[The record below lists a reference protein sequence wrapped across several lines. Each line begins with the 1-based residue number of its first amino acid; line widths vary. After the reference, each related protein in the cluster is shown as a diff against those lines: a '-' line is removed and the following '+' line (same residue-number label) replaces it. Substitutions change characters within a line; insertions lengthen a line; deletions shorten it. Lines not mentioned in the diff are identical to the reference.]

1 MSKNVVGRVSVFLFL
16 LALCFA
22 LAGCGQAV
30 SEEEISVQIDGKPVS
45 FLFRSR
51 TDTQATDIWEELPV
65 YGELKDAAPIAAPG
79 EHRIGIDFSGCAF
92 PEWFAAYGY
101 RGGVGE
107 DGTDG
112 GVGEDGTDEVKY
124 GDLAIGSCEQSEN
137 VFTLRF
143 TSQASAY
150 ADEMAI
156 FVFHMQWPAG
166 ASGLQEVWMYVGC
179 FTGGAA

>member
-1 MSKNVVGRVSVFLFL
+1 MIKNVVGRVSVFLFL
-16 LALCFA
+16 LTLCFA
-22 LAGCGQAV
+22 LVGCGQAV

-79 EHRIGIDFSGCAF
+79 EHRISIDFSGCAF
-92 PEWFAAYGY
+92 PEWLAAYGY
-101 RGGVGE
+101 HGGVGE
-107 DGTDG
+107 DGT
-112 GVGEDGTDEVKY
+112 EEVKY
-124 GDLAIGSCEQSEN
+124 GDLAIDSCEQSEN

>member
-1 MSKNVVGRVSVFLFL
+1 MIKNVVGRVSVFLFL
-16 LALCFA
+16 LMLCFA

-65 YGELKDAAPIAAPG
+65 YGELKDAAPI
-79 EHRIGIDFSGCAF
+79 SGCAF

-101 RGGVGE
+101 R
-107 DGTDG
+107 G

>member
-1 MSKNVVGRVSVFLFL
+1 MIKNVVGRVSAFLFL
-16 LALCFA
+16 LAICFA
-22 LAGCGQAV
+22 LAGCGHAV
-30 SEEEISVQIDGKPVS
+30 SEEAISVQIDDKPVS
-45 FLFRSR
+45 FLFRSH
-51 TDTQATDIWEELPV
+51 TATQATDIWEELPV
-65 YGELKDAAPIAAPG
+65 YGDLQDAAPSVQAG

-92 PEWFAAYGY
+92 PEWLAAYGY
-101 RGGVGE
+101 RGGA
-107 DGTDG
+107 
-112 GVGEDGTDEVKY
+112 GEDGTDEVKY
-124 GDLAIGSCEQSEN
+124 GALAIDSCEQSEN

-156 FVFHMQWPAG
+156 FVFHMQWSAD